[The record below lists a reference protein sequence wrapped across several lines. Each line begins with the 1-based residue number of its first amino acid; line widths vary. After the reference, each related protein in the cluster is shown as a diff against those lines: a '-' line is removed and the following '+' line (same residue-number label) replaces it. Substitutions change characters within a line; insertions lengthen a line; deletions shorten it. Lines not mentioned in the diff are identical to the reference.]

1 MPVAWVFFLAGSAAA
16 FFVLIGYPLLLAAF
30 PFRQKPPVAKDPDYL
45 TTVTVIVAVYNGA
58 AFVRAKLKTI
68 LALDYPRDL
77 MQILIVSDGSTD
89 ATESIVREYADQ
101 GFQLLVAPHRS
112 KSSAINLALE
122 HATGEILF
130 FTDIRQRL
138 DRHVVR
144 HLIANF
150 ADPTVGAVSGELRVL
165 AGESGEQA
173 IMDLYW
179 RYEVWARKQHSHIDS
194 VFNTTGCVYAMRREL
209 AEPLPPDTLSD
220 DAVLPLRAF
229 LRGYRVILDPEAIA
243 IDYPA
248 LEGTEFRRRF
258 RTLAGMW
265 QVFARYP
272 QLFSSRNRMR
282 FHFLCHKFARL
293 MLPWTILLIVGSTT
307 ALPRSPFRE
316 SLLYGEL
323 ALAALALL
331 DFVLPRGFPFKR
343 ISSMARTFVTMNVAS
358 ASAVVVLFTRAEK
371 LWMPT
376 RVK

>member
-1 MPVAWVFFLAGSAAA
+1 
-16 FFVLIGYPLLLAAF
+16 
-30 PFRQKPPVAKDPDYL
+30 
-45 TTVTVIVAVYNGA
+45 
-58 AFVRAKLKTI
+58 
-68 LALDYPRDL
+68 
-77 MQILIVSDGSTD
+77 
-89 ATESIVREYADQ
+89 
-101 GFQLLVAPHRS
+101 
-112 KSSAINLALE
+112 
-122 HATGEILF
+122 
-130 FTDIRQRL
+130 
-138 DRHVVR
+138 
-144 HLIANF
+144 
-150 ADPTVGAVSGELRVL
+150 VGAVSGELRVL

>member
-1 MPVAWVFFLAGSAAA
+1 
-16 FFVLIGYPLLLAAF
+16 
-30 PFRQKPPVAKDPDYL
+30 
-45 TTVTVIVAVYNGA
+45 
-58 AFVRAKLKTI
+58 
-68 LALDYPRDL
+68 
-77 MQILIVSDGSTD
+77 
-89 ATESIVREYADQ
+89 
-101 GFQLLVAPHRS
+101 
-112 KSSAINLALE
+112 
-122 HATGEILF
+122 
-130 FTDIRQRL
+130 
-138 DRHVVR
+138 
-144 HLIANF
+144 
-150 ADPTVGAVSGELRVL
+150 
-165 AGESGEQA
+165 
-173 IMDLYW
+173 
-179 RYEVWARKQHSHIDS
+179 
-194 VFNTTGCVYAMRREL
+194 
-209 AEPLPPDTLSD
+209 
-220 DAVLPLRAF
+220 
-229 LRGYRVILDPEAIA
+229 
-243 IDYPA
+243 
-248 LEGTEFRRRF
+248 
-258 RTLAGMW
+258 MW